1 MARVRERE
9 DGDRRQCL
17 NDVRSLRSQ
26 LLERRFYVANGLEPP
41 LRLLRETPHDDGGRG
56 RVQGTRLFAH
66 HGVQRVEE
74 RLALE
79 NSLARQQ
86 LVQHGAEAEDI
97 RPHVRGFALRLL
109 RRHVRRRPKHRAGDR
124 PRRII
129 GAFRQDL
136 REPEV
141 EQLRAARRHHDVG
154 RLQIAVQDA
163 LRVRGVQRV
172 GHLRGDLQHLTQRH
186 RTVQRR
192 PVDVFHDEIPGP
204 DVVEHADVR
213 VVQRGD
219 GASLLLEAL
228 AVRAIECFDRD
239 RAAETGVGRLVDLAH
254 AAGAD
259 GRDDLVRTKPVTWR
273 KGHSGERRS
282 YDVLGPRRS
291 SAAIAQACS
300 RRGVIDCSRR

>member
-1 MARVRERE
+1 MADAGESR
-9 DGDRRQCL
+9 
-17 NDVRSLRSQ
+17 
-26 LLERRFYVANGLEPP
+26 
-41 LRLLRETPHDDGGRG
+41 GRG
-56 RVQGTRLFAH
+56 SSRTTAFSVSRSDS
-66 HGVQRVEE
+66 RS
-74 RLALE
+74 
-79 NSLARQQ
+79 NDSPARQQ

-97 RPHVRGFALRLL
+97 RSHVGGFTLRLL
-109 RRHVRRRPKHRAGDR
+109 GRHVRRSAKHRAGNR
-124 PRRII
+124 PRRIV
-129 GAFRQDL
+129 GSLGQNL
-136 REPEV
+136 RESEV

-154 RLQIAVQDA
+154 RLEVAVQDA

-204 DVVEHADVR
+204 DVVKHADVR

-239 RAAETGVGRLVDLAH
+239 RAAEPGVGRLVDLAH

-259 GRDDLVRTKPVTWR
+259 GRDDLVRTKPVTWQ

-282 YDVLGPRRS
+282 YDVLGPSRS